1 MTTLRNAWKIP
12 ELRRKLLFTLFI
24 LVIYRLGAAIY
35 IPYINHSALEAWKE
49 TAAGSIL
56 EYLNIISGDAFS
68 KATLFALSI
77 SPYITA
83 SIVMQLLCVA
93 IKPLEELSKSGE
105 EGRKKINNYT
115 RYVTVAL
122 GLLTSIGYYFLMRNT
137 YQVVTGDGKTVFG
150 AIVMISCYCAG
161 AALIMWLAEKINESG
176 IGNGISIILFANIV
190 SSIPGMIE
198 TSVVANIRT
207 GITNIQNGSTVKGIF
222 GIIAVLVGIVAVLA
236 AVAFVVF
243 ITESERRLPVQYAK
257 RVVGR
262 KQYGGQTTYLPIKAN
277 ANGVMPLIFA
287 MTVMNVPQMIVE
299 FVSKDSGFR
308 TFYENYLA
316 AGTVVYYIIYALLIV
331 AFAYFYT
338 TISFNPVEISK
349 NLQQNGGTI
358 PGRRPGK
365 DTGDYIKR
373 ISNRLTLF
381 GALFLMVIA
390 IVPSVLLGLFNL
402 DTALSAFGPTS
413 ILIMISVA
421 LETSATLESMMLMR
435 HYKGFLG

>member
-1 MTTLRNAWKIP
+1 MFRTLVNAWKSKEIRTKI
-12 ELRRKLLFTLFI
+12 LYTLLLI
-24 LVIYRLGAAIY
+24 LLYRLGSYIAIPGVNTASIAA
-35 IPYINHSALEAWKE
+35 SLENYVAVGGFMNLF
-49 TAAGSIL
+49 TG
-56 EYLNIISGDAFS
+56 GAFS
-68 KATLFALSI
+68 RYSLFAMGI
-77 SPYITA
+77 SPYINA
-83 SIVMQLLCVA
+83 SIIMQLLTVA
-93 IKPLEELSKSGE
+93 IPALERLSKE
-105 EGRKKINNYT
+105 EDGRSKIEKIT
-115 RYVTVAL
+115 RYVGIGLAL
-122 GLLTSIGYYFLMRNT
+122 VQSVSIILAFGEDAVTNANFLTYATIGICCTAGTALL
-137 YQVVTGDGKTVFG
+137 
-150 AIVMISCYCAG
+150 
-161 AALIMWLAEKINESG
+161 MWMGERITDKG
-176 IGNGISIILFANIV
+176 IGNGISFLIFASIV
-190 SSIPGMIE
+190 SSVLPTIIDIVKQVFVMGTYQWWALPILI
-198 TSVVANIRT
+198 VV
-207 GITNIQNGSTVKGIF
+207 
-222 GIIAVLVGIVAVLA
+222 VLVLTVGIVMVDRA
-236 AVAFVVF
+236 
-243 ITESERRLPVQYAK
+243 ERRIPIQYAK

>member
-1 MTTLRNAWKIP
+1 MFRTLVNAWKSKDIRTKI
-12 ELRRKLLFTLFI
+12 LYTLLLI
-24 LVIYRLGAAIY
+24 LLYRLGSYIAIPGVNTAS
-35 IPYINHSALEAWKE
+35 IASSLENYVAVGGFMNLF
-49 TAAGSIL
+49 TG
-56 EYLNIISGDAFS
+56 GAFS
-68 KATLFALSI
+68 RYSLFAMGI
-77 SPYITA
+77 SPYINA
-83 SIVMQLLCVA
+83 SIIIQLLTVA
-93 IKPLEELSKSGE
+93 IPALERLSKE
-105 EGRKKINNYT
+105 EDGRSKIEKIT
-115 RYVTVAL
+115 RYVGIGLAL
-122 GLLTSIGYYFLMRNT
+122 VQSVSIILAFGKDAVTNANFLTYATIGICCTAGTALL
-137 YQVVTGDGKTVFG
+137 
-150 AIVMISCYCAG
+150 
-161 AALIMWLAEKINESG
+161 MWMGERITDKG
-176 IGNGISIILFANIV
+176 IGNGISFLIFASIV
-190 SSIPGMIE
+190 SSVLPTIIDIVKQVFVMGTYQWWALPILI
-198 TSVVANIRT
+198 VV
-207 GITNIQNGSTVKGIF
+207 
-222 GIIAVLVGIVAVLA
+222 VLVLTVGIVMVDRA
-236 AVAFVVF
+236 
-243 ITESERRLPVQYAK
+243 ERRIPIQYAK

-299 FVSKDSGFR
+299 FVSKESGFR

-402 DTALSAFGPTS
+402 DKALSAFGPTS
-413 ILIMISVA
+413 VLIMISVA

>member
-1 MTTLRNAWKIP
+1 MFRTLVNAWKSKDIRTKI
-12 ELRRKLLFTLFI
+12 LYTLLLI
-24 LVIYRLGAAIY
+24 LLYRLGSYIAIPGVNTASIAA
-35 IPYINHSALEAWKE
+35 SLENYVAVGGFMNLF
-49 TAAGSIL
+49 TG
-56 EYLNIISGDAFS
+56 GAFS
-68 KATLFALSI
+68 RYSLFAMGI
-77 SPYITA
+77 SPYINA
-83 SIVMQLLCVA
+83 SIIMQLLTVA
-93 IKPLEELSKSGE
+93 IPALERLSKE
-105 EGRKKINNYT
+105 EDGRSKIEKIT
-115 RYVTVAL
+115 RYVGIGLAL
-122 GLLTSIGYYFLMRNT
+122 VQSVSIILAFGEDAVTNANFLTYATIGICCTAGTALL
-137 YQVVTGDGKTVFG
+137 
-150 AIVMISCYCAG
+150 
-161 AALIMWLAEKINESG
+161 MWMGERITDKG
-176 IGNGISIILFANIV
+176 IGNGISFLIFASIV
-190 SSIPGMIE
+190 SSVLPTIIDIVKQVFVMGTYQWWALPILI
-198 TSVVANIRT
+198 VV
-207 GITNIQNGSTVKGIF
+207 
-222 GIIAVLVGIVAVLA
+222 VLVLTVGIVMVDRA
-236 AVAFVVF
+236 
-243 ITESERRLPVQYAK
+243 ERRIPIQYAK

-338 TISFNPVEISK
+338 TISFNPVERSK

>member
-1 MTTLRNAWKIP
+1 MFRTLVNAWKSKDIRTKI
-12 ELRRKLLFTLFI
+12 LYTLLLI
-24 LVIYRLGAAIY
+24 LLYRLGSYIAIPGVNTASIAA
-35 IPYINHSALEAWKE
+35 SLENYVAVGGFMNLF
-49 TAAGSIL
+49 TG
-56 EYLNIISGDAFS
+56 GAFS
-68 KATLFALSI
+68 RYSLFAMGI
-77 SPYITA
+77 SPYINA
-83 SIVMQLLCVA
+83 SIIMQLLTVA
-93 IKPLEELSKSGE
+93 IPALERLSKE
-105 EGRKKINNYT
+105 EDGRSKIEKIT
-115 RYVTVAL
+115 RYVGIGLAL
-122 GLLTSIGYYFLMRNT
+122 VQSVSIILAFGEDAVTNANFLTYATIGICCTAGTALL
-137 YQVVTGDGKTVFG
+137 
-150 AIVMISCYCAG
+150 
-161 AALIMWLAEKINESG
+161 MWMGERITDKG
-176 IGNGISIILFANIV
+176 IGNGISFLIFASIV
-190 SSIPGMIE
+190 SSVLPTIIDIVKQVFVMGTYQWWALPILI
-198 TSVVANIRT
+198 VV
-207 GITNIQNGSTVKGIF
+207 
-222 GIIAVLVGIVAVLA
+222 VLVLTVGIVMVDRA
-236 AVAFVVF
+236 
-243 ITESERRLPVQYAK
+243 ERRIPIQYAK

-435 HYKGFLG
+435 HYKGFLE

>member
-1 MTTLRNAWKIP
+1 MFRTLVNAWKSKDIRTKI
-12 ELRRKLLFTLFI
+12 LYTLLLI
-24 LVIYRLGAAIY
+24 LLYRLGSYIAIPGVNTASIAA
-35 IPYINHSALEAWKE
+35 SLENYVAVGGFMNLF
-49 TAAGSIL
+49 TG
-56 EYLNIISGDAFS
+56 GAFS
-68 KATLFALSI
+68 RYSLFAMGI
-77 SPYITA
+77 SPYINA
-83 SIVMQLLCVA
+83 SIIIQLLTVA
-93 IKPLEELSKSGE
+93 IPALERLSKE
-105 EGRKKINNYT
+105 EDGRSKIEKIT
-115 RYVTVAL
+115 RYVGIGLAL
-122 GLLTSIGYYFLMRNT
+122 VQSVSIILAFGKDAVTNANFLTYATIGICCTAGTALL
-137 YQVVTGDGKTVFG
+137 
-150 AIVMISCYCAG
+150 
-161 AALIMWLAEKINESG
+161 MWMGERITDKG
-176 IGNGISIILFANIV
+176 IGNGISFLIFASIV
-190 SSIPGMIE
+190 SSVLPTIIDIVKQVFVMGTYQWWALPILI
-198 TSVVANIRT
+198 VV
-207 GITNIQNGSTVKGIF
+207 
-222 GIIAVLVGIVAVLA
+222 VLVLTVGIVMVDRA
-236 AVAFVVF
+236 
-243 ITESERRLPVQYAK
+243 ERRIPIQYAK

-402 DTALSAFGPTS
+402 DKALSAFGPTS
-413 ILIMISVA
+413 VLIMISVA

>member
-1 MTTLRNAWKIP
+1 MFRTLVNAWKSKDIRTKI
-12 ELRRKLLFTLFI
+12 LYTLLLI
-24 LVIYRLGAAIY
+24 LLYRLGSYIAIPGVNTAS
-35 IPYINHSALEAWKE
+35 IASSLENYVAVGGFMNLF
-49 TAAGSIL
+49 TG
-56 EYLNIISGDAFS
+56 GAFS
-68 KATLFALSI
+68 RYSLFAMGI
-77 SPYITA
+77 SPYINA
-83 SIVMQLLCVA
+83 SIIIQLLTVA
-93 IKPLEELSKSGE
+93 IPALERLSKE
-105 EGRKKINNYT
+105 EDGRSKIEKIT
-115 RYVTVAL
+115 RYVGIGLAL
-122 GLLTSIGYYFLMRNT
+122 VQSVSIILAFGEDAVTNASFLTYATIGICCTAGTALL
-137 YQVVTGDGKTVFG
+137 
-150 AIVMISCYCAG
+150 
-161 AALIMWLAEKINESG
+161 MWMGERITDKG
-176 IGNGISIILFANIV
+176 IGNGISFLIFASIV
-190 SSIPGMIE
+190 SSVLPTIIDIVKQVFVMGTYQWWALPILI
-198 TSVVANIRT
+198 VV
-207 GITNIQNGSTVKGIF
+207 
-222 GIIAVLVGIVAVLA
+222 VLVLTVGIVMVDRA
-236 AVAFVVF
+236 
-243 ITESERRLPVQYAK
+243 ERRIPIQYAK

-413 ILIMISVA
+413 VLIMISVA

>member
-1 MTTLRNAWKIP
+1 MFRTLVNAWKSKDIRTKI
-12 ELRRKLLFTLFI
+12 LYTLLLI
-24 LVIYRLGAAIY
+24 LLYRLGSYITIPGVNTASIAA
-35 IPYINHSALEAWKE
+35 SLENYVAVGGFMNLF
-49 TAAGSIL
+49 TG
-56 EYLNIISGDAFS
+56 GAFS
-68 KATLFALSI
+68 RYSLFAMGI
-77 SPYITA
+77 SPYINA
-83 SIVMQLLCVA
+83 SIIMQLLTVA
-93 IKPLEELSKSGE
+93 IPALERLSKE
-105 EGRKKINNYT
+105 EDGRSKIEKIT
-115 RYVTVAL
+115 RYVGIGLAL
-122 GLLTSIGYYFLMRNT
+122 VQSVSIILAFGEDAVTNANFLTYATIGICCTAGTALL
-137 YQVVTGDGKTVFG
+137 
-150 AIVMISCYCAG
+150 
-161 AALIMWLAEKINESG
+161 MWMGERITDKG
-176 IGNGISIILFANIV
+176 IGNGISFLIFASIV
-190 SSIPGMIE
+190 SSVLPTIIDIVKQVFVMGTYQWWALPILI
-198 TSVVANIRT
+198 VV
-207 GITNIQNGSTVKGIF
+207 
-222 GIIAVLVGIVAVLA
+222 VLVLTVGIVMVDRA
-236 AVAFVVF
+236 
-243 ITESERRLPVQYAK
+243 ERRIPIQYAK

>member
-1 MTTLRNAWKIP
+1 MFRTLVNAWKSKDIRTKI
-12 ELRRKLLFTLFI
+12 LYTLLLI
-24 LVIYRLGAAIY
+24 LLYRLGSYIAIPGVNTASIAA
-35 IPYINHSALEAWKE
+35 SLENYVAVGGFMNLF
-49 TAAGSIL
+49 TG
-56 EYLNIISGDAFS
+56 GAFS
-68 KATLFALSI
+68 RYSLFAMGI
-77 SPYITA
+77 SPYINA
-83 SIVMQLLCVA
+83 SIIMQLLTVA
-93 IKPLEELSKSGE
+93 IPALERLSKE
-105 EGRKKINNYT
+105 EDGRSKIEKIT
-115 RYVTVAL
+115 RYVGIGLAL
-122 GLLTSIGYYFLMRNT
+122 VQSVSIILAFGEDAVTNASFLTYATIGICCTAGNALL
-137 YQVVTGDGKTVFG
+137 
-150 AIVMISCYCAG
+150 
-161 AALIMWLAEKINESG
+161 MWMGERITDKG
-176 IGNGISIILFANIV
+176 IGNGISFLIFASIV
-190 SSIPGMIE
+190 SSVPPTISNIVDQVFKSGRYYWWALPILI
-198 TSVVANIRT
+198 VV
-207 GITNIQNGSTVKGIF
+207 
-222 GIIAVLVGIVAVLA
+222 VLVLTVGIVMVDRA
-236 AVAFVVF
+236 
-243 ITESERRLPVQYAK
+243 ERRIPIQYAK

>member
-1 MTTLRNAWKIP
+1 MFRTLVNAWKSKDIRTKI
-12 ELRRKLLFTLFI
+12 LYTLLLI
-24 LVIYRLGAAIY
+24 LLYRLGSYIAIPGVNTASIAA
-35 IPYINHSALEAWKE
+35 SLENYVAVGGFMNLF
-49 TAAGSIL
+49 TG
-56 EYLNIISGDAFS
+56 GAFS
-68 KATLFALSI
+68 RYSLFAMGI
-77 SPYITA
+77 SPYINA
-83 SIVMQLLCVA
+83 SIIMQLLTVA
-93 IKPLEELSKSGE
+93 IPALERLSKE
-105 EGRKKINNYT
+105 EDGRSKIEKIT
-115 RYVTVAL
+115 RYVGIGLAL
-122 GLLTSIGYYFLMRNT
+122 VQSVSIILAFGEDAVTNANFLTYATIGICCTAGTALL
-137 YQVVTGDGKTVFG
+137 
-150 AIVMISCYCAG
+150 
-161 AALIMWLAEKINESG
+161 MWMGERITDKG
-176 IGNGISIILFANIV
+176 IGNGISFLIFASIV
-190 SSIPGMIE
+190 SSVLPTIIDIVKQVFVMGTYQWWALPILI
-198 TSVVANIRT
+198 VV
-207 GITNIQNGSTVKGIF
+207 
-222 GIIAVLVGIVAVLA
+222 VLVLTVGIVMVDRA
-236 AVAFVVF
+236 
-243 ITESERRLPVQYAK
+243 ERRIPIQYAK

-402 DTALSAFGPTS
+402 DKALSTFGPTS

>member
-1 MTTLRNAWKIP
+1 MFRTLVNAWKSKDIRTKI
-12 ELRRKLLFTLFI
+12 LYTLLLI
-24 LVIYRLGAAIY
+24 LLYRLGSYIAIPGVNTASIAA
-35 IPYINHSALEAWKE
+35 SLENYVAVGGFMNLF
-49 TAAGSIL
+49 TG
-56 EYLNIISGDAFS
+56 GAFS
-68 KATLFALSI
+68 RYSLFAMGI
-77 SPYITA
+77 SPYINASIIMQLLTVAIPALERLSKEEDGRSKIEKITRYVGIGLALVQSVSIILAFGEDAVTNANFLTYATIGICCTAGTALLMWMGERITDKGNCISFLIFA
-83 SIVMQLLCVA
+83 SIVSSVLPTIIDIVKQVFVM
-93 IKPLEELSKSGE
+93 G
-105 EGRKKINNYT
+105 
-115 RYVTVAL
+115 
-122 GLLTSIGYYFLMRNT
+122 T
-137 YQVVTGDGKTVFG
+137 YQWWALPILIVV
-150 AIVMISCYCAG
+150 
-161 AALIMWLAEKINESG
+161 
-176 IGNGISIILFANIV
+176 
-190 SSIPGMIE
+190 
-198 TSVVANIRT
+198 
-207 GITNIQNGSTVKGIF
+207 
-222 GIIAVLVGIVAVLA
+222 VLVLTVGIVMVDRA
-236 AVAFVVF
+236 
-243 ITESERRLPVQYAK
+243 ERRIPIQYAK

-402 DTALSAFGPTS
+402 DKALSAFGPTS

>member
-1 MTTLRNAWKIP
+1 MFRTLVNAWKSKDIRTKI
-12 ELRRKLLFTLFI
+12 LYTLLLI
-24 LVIYRLGAAIY
+24 LLYRLGSYIAIPGVNTASIAA
-35 IPYINHSALEAWKE
+35 SLENYVAVGGFMNLF
-49 TAAGSIL
+49 TG
-56 EYLNIISGDAFS
+56 GAFS
-68 KATLFALSI
+68 RYSLFAMGI
-77 SPYITA
+77 SPYINA
-83 SIVMQLLCVA
+83 SIIMQLLTVA
-93 IKPLEELSKSGE
+93 IPALERLSKE
-105 EGRKKINNYT
+105 EDGRSKIEKIT
-115 RYVTVAL
+115 RYVGIGLAL
-122 GLLTSIGYYFLMRNT
+122 VQSVSIILAFGEDAVTNANFLTYATIGICCT
-137 YQVVTGDGKTVFG
+137 
-150 AIVMISCYCAG
+150 AG
-161 AALIMWLAEKINESG
+161 TALRMWMGERITDKG
-176 IGNGISIILFANIV
+176 IGNGISFLIFASIV
-190 SSIPGMIE
+190 SSVLPTIIDIVKQVFVMGTYQWWALPILI
-198 TSVVANIRT
+198 VV
-207 GITNIQNGSTVKGIF
+207 
-222 GIIAVLVGIVAVLA
+222 VLVLTVGIVMVDRA
-236 AVAFVVF
+236 
-243 ITESERRLPVQYAK
+243 ERRIPIQYAK

>member
-1 MTTLRNAWKIP
+1 MMFRTLVNAWKSKDIRTKI
-12 ELRRKLLFTLFI
+12 LYTLLLI
-24 LVIYRLGAAIY
+24 LLYRLGSYIAIPGVNTASIAA
-35 IPYINHSALEAWKE
+35 SLENYVAVGGFMNLF
-49 TAAGSIL
+49 TG
-56 EYLNIISGDAFS
+56 GAFS
-68 KATLFALSI
+68 RYSLFAMGI
-77 SPYITA
+77 SPYINA
-83 SIVMQLLCVA
+83 SIIMQLLTVA
-93 IKPLEELSKSGE
+93 IPALERLSKE
-105 EGRKKINNYT
+105 EDGRSKIEKIT
-115 RYVTVAL
+115 RYVGIGLAL
-122 GLLTSIGYYFLMRNT
+122 VQSVSIILAFGEDAVTNANFLTYATIGICCTAGTALL
-137 YQVVTGDGKTVFG
+137 
-150 AIVMISCYCAG
+150 
-161 AALIMWLAEKINESG
+161 MWMGERITDKG
-176 IGNGISIILFANIV
+176 IGNGISFLIFASIV
-190 SSIPGMIE
+190 SSVLPTIIDIVKQVFVMGTYQWWALPILI
-198 TSVVANIRT
+198 VV
-207 GITNIQNGSTVKGIF
+207 
-222 GIIAVLVGIVAVLA
+222 VLVLTVGIVMVDRA
-236 AVAFVVF
+236 
-243 ITESERRLPVQYAK
+243 ERRIPIQYAK

>member
-1 MTTLRNAWKIP
+1 MFRTLVNAWKSKDIRTKI
-12 ELRRKLLFTLFI
+12 LYTLLLI
-24 LVIYRLGAAIY
+24 LLYRLGSYIAI
-35 IPYINHSALEAWKE
+35 PGVN
-49 TAAGSIL
+49 TA
-56 EYLNIISGDAFS
+56 IITESLKNNYELIGGFMNLFTGGAFS
-68 KATLFALSI
+68 RYSLFAMGI
-77 SPYITA
+77 SPYINA
-83 SIVMQLLCVA
+83 SIIMQLLTVA
-93 IKPLEELSKSGE
+93 IPALERLSKE
-105 EGRKKINNYT
+105 EDGRSKIEKIT
-115 RYVTVAL
+115 RYVGIGLAL
-122 GLLTSIGYYFLMRNT
+122 VQSVSIILAFGEDAVTNANFLTYATIGICCTAGTALL
-137 YQVVTGDGKTVFG
+137 
-150 AIVMISCYCAG
+150 
-161 AALIMWLAEKINESG
+161 MWMGERITDKG
-176 IGNGISIILFANIV
+176 IGNGISFLIFASIV
-190 SSIPGMIE
+190 SSVPTTIIDIVTKVFVMGTYQWWALPILI
-198 TSVVANIRT
+198 VV
-207 GITNIQNGSTVKGIF
+207 
-222 GIIAVLVGIVAVLA
+222 VLVLTVGIVMVDRA
-236 AVAFVVF
+236 
-243 ITESERRLPVQYAK
+243 ERRIPIQYAK

-402 DTALSAFGPTS
+402 DKALSAFGPTS

>member
-1 MTTLRNAWKIP
+1 MFKTFINAFKIKDIRKKILMT
-12 ELRRKLLFTLFI
+12 LLLI
-24 LVIYRLGAAIY
+24 VIYRLGCF
-35 IPYINHSALEAWKE
+35 IPIPGVNVALLSEAVQSYDILGFLDLL
-49 TAAGSIL
+49 TGS
-56 EYLNIISGDAFS
+56 SFS
-68 KATLFALSI
+68 QFTLFAMGI
-77 SPYITA
+77 SPYINA
-83 SIVMQLLCVA
+83 SIIMQLLTVA
-93 IKPLEELSKSGE
+93 IPALERLSKE
-105 EGRKKINNYT
+105 EDGRSKIEKIT
-115 RYVTVAL
+115 RYVGIGLAL
-122 GLLTSIGYYFLMRNT
+122 VQSVSIILAFGEDAVTNANFLTYATIGICCTAGTALL
-137 YQVVTGDGKTVFG
+137 
-150 AIVMISCYCAG
+150 
-161 AALIMWLAEKINESG
+161 MWMGERITDKG
-176 IGNGISIILFANIV
+176 IGNGISFLIFASIV
-190 SSIPGMIE
+190 SSVLPTIIDIVKQVFVMGTYQWWALPILI
-198 TSVVANIRT
+198 VV
-207 GITNIQNGSTVKGIF
+207 
-222 GIIAVLVGIVAVLA
+222 VLVLTVGIVMVDRA
-236 AVAFVVF
+236 
-243 ITESERRLPVQYAK
+243 ERRIPIQYAK

-402 DTALSAFGPTS
+402 DKALSAFGPTS

>member
-1 MTTLRNAWKIP
+1 
-12 ELRRKLLFTLFI
+12 
-24 LVIYRLGAAIY
+24 
-35 IPYINHSALEAWKE
+35 
-49 TAAGSIL
+49 
-56 EYLNIISGDAFS
+56 
-68 KATLFALSI
+68 
-77 SPYITA
+77 
-83 SIVMQLLCVA
+83 MQLLTVA
-93 IKPLEELSKSGE
+93 SPALERLSKE
-105 EGRKKINNYT
+105 EDGRSKIEKIT
-115 RYVTVAL
+115 RYVGIGLAL
-122 GLLTSIGYYFLMRNT
+122 VQSVSIILAFGEDAVTNANFLTYATIGICCTAGTALL
-137 YQVVTGDGKTVFG
+137 
-150 AIVMISCYCAG
+150 
-161 AALIMWLAEKINESG
+161 MWMGERITDKG
-176 IGNGISIILFANIV
+176 IGNGISFLIFASIV
-190 SSIPGMIE
+190 SSVLPTIIDIVKQVFVMGTYQWWALPILI
-198 TSVVANIRT
+198 VV
-207 GITNIQNGSTVKGIF
+207 
-222 GIIAVLVGIVAVLA
+222 VLVLTVGIVMVDRA
-236 AVAFVVF
+236 
-243 ITESERRLPVQYAK
+243 ERRIPIQYAK

>member
-1 MTTLRNAWKIP
+1 MFRTLVNAWKSKDIRTKI
-12 ELRRKLLFTLFI
+12 LYTLLLI
-24 LVIYRLGAAIY
+24 LLYRLGSYIAIPGVNTAS
-35 IPYINHSALEAWKE
+35 IASSLENYVAVGGFMNLF
-49 TAAGSIL
+49 TG
-56 EYLNIISGDAFS
+56 GAFS
-68 KATLFALSI
+68 RYSLFAMGI
-77 SPYITA
+77 SPYINA
-83 SIVMQLLCVA
+83 SIIMQLLTVA
-93 IKPLEELSKSGE
+93 IPALERLSKE
-105 EGRKKINNYT
+105 EDGRSKIEKIT
-115 RYVTVAL
+115 RYVGIGLAL
-122 GLLTSIGYYFLMRNT
+122 VQSVSIILAFGEDAVTNANFLTYATIGICCTAGTALL
-137 YQVVTGDGKTVFG
+137 
-150 AIVMISCYCAG
+150 
-161 AALIMWLAEKINESG
+161 MWMGERITDKG
-176 IGNGISIILFANIV
+176 IGNGISFLIFASIV
-190 SSIPGMIE
+190 SSVLPTIIDIVKRVFVMGTYQWWALPILI
-198 TSVVANIRT
+198 VV
-207 GITNIQNGSTVKGIF
+207 
-222 GIIAVLVGIVAVLA
+222 VLVLTIGIVMVDRA
-236 AVAFVVF
+236 
-243 ITESERRLPVQYAK
+243 ERRIPIQYAK

>member
-1 MTTLRNAWKIP
+1 MFRTLVNAWKSKDIRTKI
-12 ELRRKLLFTLFI
+12 LYTLLLI
-24 LVIYRLGAAIY
+24 LLYRLGSYIAIPGVNTASIAA
-35 IPYINHSALEAWKE
+35 SLENYVAVGGFMNLF
-49 TAAGSIL
+49 TG
-56 EYLNIISGDAFS
+56 GAFS
-68 KATLFALSI
+68 RYSLFAMGI
-77 SPYITA
+77 SPYINA
-83 SIVMQLLCVA
+83 SIIMQLLTVA
-93 IKPLEELSKSGE
+93 IPALERLSKE
-105 EGRKKINNYT
+105 EDGRSKIEKIT
-115 RYVTVAL
+115 RYVGIGLAL
-122 GLLTSIGYYFLMRNT
+122 VQSVSIILAFGEDAVTNANFLTYATIGICCTAGTALL
-137 YQVVTGDGKTVFG
+137 
-150 AIVMISCYCAG
+150 
-161 AALIMWLAEKINESG
+161 MWMGERITDKG
-176 IGNGISIILFANIV
+176 IGNGISFLIFASIV
-190 SSIPGMIE
+190 SSVLPTIIDIVKQVFVMGTYQWWALPILI
-198 TSVVANIRT
+198 VV
-207 GITNIQNGSTVKGIF
+207 
-222 GIIAVLVGIVAVLA
+222 VLVLTVGIVMVDRA
-236 AVAFVVF
+236 
-243 ITESERRLPVQYAK
+243 ERRIPIQYAK

-390 IVPSVLLGLFNL
+390 IVPSVLLGMFNL
-402 DTALSAFGPTS
+402 DKALSAFGPTS

>member
-1 MTTLRNAWKIP
+1 MFRTLVNAWKSKDIRTKI
-12 ELRRKLLFTLFI
+12 LYTLLLI
-24 LVIYRLGAAIY
+24 LLYRLGSFIAIPGVNTAIITASIKNNY
-35 IPYINHSALEAWKE
+35 E
-49 TAAGSIL
+49 TVGGFMNL
-56 EYLNIISGDAFS
+56 FTGGAFS
-68 KATLFALSI
+68 RYSLFAMGI
-77 SPYITA
+77 SPYINA
-83 SIVMQLLCVA
+83 SIIMQLLTVA
-93 IKPLEELSKSGE
+93 IPALERLSKE
-105 EGRKKINNYT
+105 EDGRSKIEKIT
-115 RYVTVAL
+115 RYVGIGLAL
-122 GLLTSIGYYFLMRNT
+122 VQSVSIILAFGEDAVTNANFLTYATIGICCTAGTALL
-137 YQVVTGDGKTVFG
+137 
-150 AIVMISCYCAG
+150 
-161 AALIMWLAEKINESG
+161 MWMGERITDKG
-176 IGNGISIILFANIV
+176 IGNGISFLIFASIV
-190 SSIPGMIE
+190 SSVPPTISNIVDQVFKSGRYYWWALPILI
-198 TSVVANIRT
+198 VV
-207 GITNIQNGSTVKGIF
+207 
-222 GIIAVLVGIVAVLA
+222 VLVLTVGIVMVDRA
-236 AVAFVVF
+236 
-243 ITESERRLPVQYAK
+243 ERRIPIQYAK

>member
-1 MTTLRNAWKIP
+1 MFRTLVNAWKSKDIRTKI
-12 ELRRKLLFTLFI
+12 LYTLLLI
-24 LVIYRLGAAIY
+24 LLYRLGSYIAIPGVNTAS
-35 IPYINHSALEAWKE
+35 IASSLENYVAVGGFMNLF
-49 TAAGSIL
+49 TG
-56 EYLNIISGDAFS
+56 GAFS
-68 KATLFALSI
+68 RYSLFAMGI
-77 SPYITA
+77 SPYINA
-83 SIVMQLLCVA
+83 SIIIQLLTVA
-93 IKPLEELSKSGE
+93 IPALERLSKE
-105 EGRKKINNYT
+105 EDGRSKIEKIT
-115 RYVTVAL
+115 RYVGIGLAL
-122 GLLTSIGYYFLMRNT
+122 VQSVSIILAFGEDAVTNASFLTYATIGICCTAGTALL
-137 YQVVTGDGKTVFG
+137 
-150 AIVMISCYCAG
+150 
-161 AALIMWLAEKINESG
+161 MWMVERITDKG
-176 IGNGISIILFANIV
+176 IGNGISFLIFASIV
-190 SSIPGMIE
+190 SSVLPTIIDIVKQVFVMGTYQWWALPILI
-198 TSVVANIRT
+198 VV
-207 GITNIQNGSTVKGIF
+207 
-222 GIIAVLVGIVAVLA
+222 VLVLTVGIVMVDRA
-236 AVAFVVF
+236 
-243 ITESERRLPVQYAK
+243 ERRIPIQYAK

-299 FVSKDSGFR
+299 FVSKESGFR

-402 DTALSAFGPTS
+402 DKALSAFGPTS
-413 ILIMISVA
+413 VLIMISVA

>member
-1 MTTLRNAWKIP
+1 MFRTLVNAWKSKDIRTKI
-12 ELRRKLLFTLFI
+12 LYTLLLI
-24 LVIYRLGAAIY
+24 LLYRLGSFIAI
-35 IPYINHSALEAWKE
+35 PGVN
-49 TAAGSIL
+49 TASITESL
-56 EYLNIISGDAFS
+56 KNYVAVGGFMNLFTGGAFS
-68 KATLFALSI
+68 RYSLFAMGI
-77 SPYITA
+77 SPYINA
-83 SIVMQLLCVA
+83 SIIMQLLTVA
-93 IKPLEELSKSGE
+93 IPALERLSKE
-105 EGRKKINNYT
+105 EDGRSKIEKIT
-115 RYVTVAL
+115 RYVGIGLAL
-122 GLLTSIGYYFLMRNT
+122 VQSVSIILAFGEDAVTNANFLTYATIGICCTAGTALL
-137 YQVVTGDGKTVFG
+137 
-150 AIVMISCYCAG
+150 
-161 AALIMWLAEKINESG
+161 MWMGERITDKG
-176 IGNGISIILFANIV
+176 IGNGISFLIFASIV
-190 SSIPGMIE
+190 SSVPTTISDIVKQVFVMGTYQWWALPILI
-198 TSVVANIRT
+198 VV
-207 GITNIQNGSTVKGIF
+207 
-222 GIIAVLVGIVAVLA
+222 VLVLTVGIVMVDRA
-236 AVAFVVF
+236 
-243 ITESERRLPVQYAK
+243 ERRIPIQYAK

-262 KQYGGQTTYLPIKAN
+262 KQYGRKMYGGQSTYIPMKLN
-277 ANGVMPLIFA
+277 QSGVMPLIFA

>member
-1 MTTLRNAWKIP
+1 MFRTLVNAWKSKDIRTKI
-12 ELRRKLLFTLFI
+12 LYTLLLI
-24 LVIYRLGAAIY
+24 LLYRLGSFIAI
-35 IPYINHSALEAWKE
+35 PGVN
-49 TAAGSIL
+49 TASITESL
-56 EYLNIISGDAFS
+56 KNYVAVGGFMNLFTGGAFS
-68 KATLFALSI
+68 RYSLFAMGI
-77 SPYITA
+77 SPYINA
-83 SIVMQLLCVA
+83 SIIMQLLTVA
-93 IKPLEELSKSGE
+93 IPALERLSKE
-105 EGRKKINNYT
+105 EDGRSKIEKIT
-115 RYVTVAL
+115 RYVGIGLAL
-122 GLLTSIGYYFLMRNT
+122 VQSVSIILAFGEDAVTNANFLTYATIGICCTAGTALL
-137 YQVVTGDGKTVFG
+137 
-150 AIVMISCYCAG
+150 
-161 AALIMWLAEKINESG
+161 MWMGERITDKG
-176 IGNGISIILFANIV
+176 IGNGISFLIFASIV
-190 SSIPGMIE
+190 SSVPTTISDIVKQVFVMGTYQWWALPILI
-198 TSVVANIRT
+198 VV
-207 GITNIQNGSTVKGIF
+207 
-222 GIIAVLVGIVAVLA
+222 VLVLTVGIVMVDRA
-236 AVAFVVF
+236 
-243 ITESERRLPVQYAK
+243 ERRIPIQYAK

>member
-1 MTTLRNAWKIP
+1 MFRTLVNAWKSKDIRTKI
-12 ELRRKLLFTLFI
+12 LYTLLLI
-24 LVIYRLGAAIY
+24 LLYRLGSYIAIPGVNTASIAA
-35 IPYINHSALEAWKE
+35 SLENYVAVGGFMNLF
-49 TAAGSIL
+49 TG
-56 EYLNIISGDAFS
+56 GAFS
-68 KATLFALSI
+68 RYSLFAMGI
-77 SPYITA
+77 SPYINA
-83 SIVMQLLCVA
+83 SIIMQLLTVA
-93 IKPLEELSKSGE
+93 IPALERLSKE
-105 EGRKKINNYT
+105 EDGRSKIEKIT
-115 RYVTVAL
+115 RYVGIGLAL
-122 GLLTSIGYYFLMRNT
+122 VQSVSIILAFGEDAVTNANFLTYATIGICCTAGTALL
-137 YQVVTGDGKTVFG
+137 
-150 AIVMISCYCAG
+150 
-161 AALIMWLAEKINESG
+161 MWMGERITDKG
-176 IGNGISIILFANIV
+176 IGNGISFLIFASIV
-190 SSIPGMIE
+190 SSVLPTIIDIVKQVFVMGTYQWWALPILI
-198 TSVVANIRT
+198 VV
-207 GITNIQNGSTVKGIF
+207 
-222 GIIAVLVGIVAVLA
+222 VLVLTVGIVMVDRA
-236 AVAFVVF
+236 
-243 ITESERRLPVQYAK
+243 ERRIPIQYAK

-402 DTALSAFGPTS
+402 DKALSAFGPTS

>member
-1 MTTLRNAWKIP
+1 MFRTLVNAWKSKDIRTKI
-12 ELRRKLLFTLFI
+12 LYTLLLI
-24 LVIYRLGAAIY
+24 LLYRLGSYIAIPGVNTASIAA
-35 IPYINHSALEAWKE
+35 SLENYVAVGGFMNLF
-49 TAAGSIL
+49 TG
-56 EYLNIISGDAFS
+56 GAFS
-68 KATLFALSI
+68 RYSLFAMGI
-77 SPYITA
+77 SPYINA
-83 SIVMQLLCVA
+83 SIIMQLLTVA
-93 IKPLEELSKSGE
+93 IPALERLSKE
-105 EGRKKINNYT
+105 EDGRSKIEKIT
-115 RYVTVAL
+115 RYVGIGLAL
-122 GLLTSIGYYFLMRNT
+122 VQSVSIILAFGEDAVTNANFLTYATIGICCTAGTALL
-137 YQVVTGDGKTVFG
+137 
-150 AIVMISCYCAG
+150 
-161 AALIMWLAEKINESG
+161 MWMGERITDKG
-176 IGNGISIILFANIV
+176 IGNGISFLIFASIV
-190 SSIPGMIE
+190 SSVLPTIIDIVKQVFVMGTYQWWALPILI
-198 TSVVANIRT
+198 VV
-207 GITNIQNGSTVKGIF
+207 
-222 GIIAVLVGIVAVLA
+222 VLVLTVGIVMVDRA
-236 AVAFVVF
+236 
-243 ITESERRLPVQYAK
+243 ERRIPIQYAK

-308 TFYENYLA
+308 TFYEHYLA

>member
-1 MTTLRNAWKIP
+1 MFRTLVNAWKSKDIRTKI
-12 ELRRKLLFTLFI
+12 LYTLLLI
-24 LVIYRLGAAIY
+24 LLYRLGSYIAIPGVNTASIAA
-35 IPYINHSALEAWKE
+35 SLENYVAVGGFMNLF
-49 TAAGSIL
+49 TG
-56 EYLNIISGDAFS
+56 GAFS
-68 KATLFALSI
+68 RYSLFAMGI
-77 SPYITA
+77 SPYINA
-83 SIVMQLLCVA
+83 SIIMQLLTVA
-93 IKPLEELSKSGE
+93 IPALERLSKE
-105 EGRKKINNYT
+105 EDGRSKIEKIT
-115 RYVTVAL
+115 RYVGIGLAL
-122 GLLTSIGYYFLMRNT
+122 VQSVSIILAFGEDAVTNANFLTYATIGICCTAVTALL
-137 YQVVTGDGKTVFG
+137 
-150 AIVMISCYCAG
+150 
-161 AALIMWLAEKINESG
+161 MWMGERITDKG
-176 IGNGISIILFANIV
+176 IGNGISFLIFASIV
-190 SSIPGMIE
+190 SSVLPTIIDIVKQVFVMGTYQWWALPILI
-198 TSVVANIRT
+198 VV
-207 GITNIQNGSTVKGIF
+207 
-222 GIIAVLVGIVAVLA
+222 VLVLTVGIVMVDRA
-236 AVAFVVF
+236 
-243 ITESERRLPVQYAK
+243 ERRIPIQYAK

>member
-1 MTTLRNAWKIP
+1 MFRTLVNAWKSKDIRTKI
-12 ELRRKLLFTLFI
+12 LYTLLLI
-24 LVIYRLGAAIY
+24 LLYRLGSYIAIPGVNTASIAA
-35 IPYINHSALEAWKE
+35 SLENYVAVGGFMNLF
-49 TAAGSIL
+49 TG
-56 EYLNIISGDAFS
+56 GAFS
-68 KATLFALSI
+68 RYSLFAMGI
-77 SPYITA
+77 SPYINA
-83 SIVMQLLCVA
+83 SIIMQLLTVA
-93 IKPLEELSKSGE
+93 IPALERLSKE
-105 EGRKKINNYT
+105 EDGRSKIEEIT
-115 RYVTVAL
+115 RYVGIGLAL
-122 GLLTSIGYYFLMRNT
+122 VQSVSIILAFGEDAVTNANFLTYATIGICCTAGTALL
-137 YQVVTGDGKTVFG
+137 
-150 AIVMISCYCAG
+150 
-161 AALIMWLAEKINESG
+161 MWMGERITDKG
-176 IGNGISIILFANIV
+176 IGNGISFLIFASIV
-190 SSIPGMIE
+190 SSVLPTIIDIVKQVFVMGTYQWWALPILI
-198 TSVVANIRT
+198 VV
-207 GITNIQNGSTVKGIF
+207 
-222 GIIAVLVGIVAVLA
+222 VLVLTVGIVMVDRA
-236 AVAFVVF
+236 
-243 ITESERRLPVQYAK
+243 ERRIPIQYAK

-402 DTALSAFGPTS
+402 DKALSAFGPTS

>member
-1 MTTLRNAWKIP
+1 MFRTLVNAWKSKDIRTKI
-12 ELRRKLLFTLFI
+12 LYTLLLI
-24 LVIYRLGAAIY
+24 LLYRLGSYIAIPGVNTASIAA
-35 IPYINHSALEAWKE
+35 SLENYVAVGGFMNLF
-49 TAAGSIL
+49 TG
-56 EYLNIISGDAFS
+56 GAFS
-68 KATLFALSI
+68 RYSLFAMGI
-77 SPYITA
+77 SPYINA
-83 SIVMQLLCVA
+83 SIIMQLLTVA
-93 IKPLEELSKSGE
+93 IPALERLSKE
-105 EGRKKINNYT
+105 EDGRSKIEKIT
-115 RYVTVAL
+115 RYVGIGLAL
-122 GLLTSIGYYFLMRNT
+122 VQSVSIILAFGEDAVTNANFLTYATIGICCTAGTALL
-137 YQVVTGDGKTVFG
+137 
-150 AIVMISCYCAG
+150 
-161 AALIMWLAEKINESG
+161 MWMGERITDKG
-176 IGNGISIILFANIV
+176 IGNGISFLIFASIV
-190 SSIPGMIE
+190 SSVPTTISDIVKQVFVMGTYQWWALPILI
-198 TSVVANIRT
+198 VV
-207 GITNIQNGSTVKGIF
+207 
-222 GIIAVLVGIVAVLA
+222 VLVLTVGIVMVDRA
-236 AVAFVVF
+236 
-243 ITESERRLPVQYAK
+243 ERRIPIQYAK

>member
-1 MTTLRNAWKIP
+1 MFRTLVNAWKSKDIRTKI
-12 ELRRKLLFTLFI
+12 LYTLLLI
-24 LVIYRLGAAIY
+24 LLYRLGSYIAIPGVNTSSIAA
-35 IPYINHSALEAWKE
+35 SLENYVAVGGFMNLF
-49 TAAGSIL
+49 TG
-56 EYLNIISGDAFS
+56 GAFS
-68 KATLFALSI
+68 RYSLFAMGI
-77 SPYITA
+77 SPYINA
-83 SIVMQLLCVA
+83 SIIMQLLTVA
-93 IKPLEELSKSGE
+93 IPALERLSKE
-105 EGRKKINNYT
+105 EDGRSKIEKIT
-115 RYVTVAL
+115 RYVGIGLAL
-122 GLLTSIGYYFLMRNT
+122 VQSVSIILAFGEDAVTNANFLTYATIGICCTAGTALL
-137 YQVVTGDGKTVFG
+137 
-150 AIVMISCYCAG
+150 
-161 AALIMWLAEKINESG
+161 MWMGERITDKG
-176 IGNGISIILFANIV
+176 IGNGISFLIFASIV
-190 SSIPGMIE
+190 SSVLPTIIDIVKQVFVMGTYQWWALPILI
-198 TSVVANIRT
+198 VV
-207 GITNIQNGSTVKGIF
+207 
-222 GIIAVLVGIVAVLA
+222 VLVLTVGIVMVDRA
-236 AVAFVVF
+236 
-243 ITESERRLPVQYAK
+243 ERRIPIQYAK

-390 IVPSVLLGLFNL
+390 IVPSVRLGLFNL
-402 DTALSAFGPTS
+402 DKALSAFGPTS
-413 ILIMISVA
+413 VLIMISVA

>member
-1 MTTLRNAWKIP
+1 MFRTLVNAWKSKDIRTKI
-12 ELRRKLLFTLFI
+12 LYTLLLI
-24 LVIYRLGAAIY
+24 LLYRLGSFIAIPGVNTAIITASIKNNY
-35 IPYINHSALEAWKE
+35 E
-49 TAAGSIL
+49 TVGGFMNL
-56 EYLNIISGDAFS
+56 FTGGAFS
-68 KATLFALSI
+68 RYSLFAMGI
-77 SPYITA
+77 SPYINA
-83 SIVMQLLCVA
+83 SIIMQLLTVA
-93 IKPLEELSKSGE
+93 IPALERLSKE
-105 EGRKKINNYT
+105 EDGRSKIEKIT
-115 RYVTVAL
+115 RYVGIGLAL
-122 GLLTSIGYYFLMRNT
+122 VQSVSIILAFGEDAVTNANFLTYATIGICCTAGTALL
-137 YQVVTGDGKTVFG
+137 
-150 AIVMISCYCAG
+150 
-161 AALIMWLAEKINESG
+161 MWMGERITDKG
-176 IGNGISIILFANIV
+176 IGNGISFLIFASIV
-190 SSIPGMIE
+190 SSVLPTIIDIVKQVFVMGTYQWWALPILI
-198 TSVVANIRT
+198 VV
-207 GITNIQNGSTVKGIF
+207 
-222 GIIAVLVGIVAVLA
+222 VLVLTVGIVMVDRA
-236 AVAFVVF
+236 
-243 ITESERRLPVQYAK
+243 ERRIPIQYAK

>member
-1 MTTLRNAWKIP
+1 MFRTLVNAWKSKDIRTKI
-12 ELRRKLLFTLFI
+12 LYTLLLI
-24 LVIYRLGAAIY
+24 LLYRLGSYIAIPGVNTASIAA
-35 IPYINHSALEAWKE
+35 SLENYVAVGGFMNLF
-49 TAAGSIL
+49 TG
-56 EYLNIISGDAFS
+56 GAFS
-68 KATLFALSI
+68 RYSLFAMGI
-77 SPYITA
+77 SPYINA
-83 SIVMQLLCVA
+83 SIIMQLLTVA
-93 IKPLEELSKSGE
+93 IPALERLSKE
-105 EGRKKINNYT
+105 EDGRSKIEKIT
-115 RYVTVAL
+115 RYVGIGLAL
-122 GLLTSIGYYFLMRNT
+122 VQSVSIILAFGEDAVTNANFLTYATIGICCTAGTALL
-137 YQVVTGDGKTVFG
+137 
-150 AIVMISCYCAG
+150 
-161 AALIMWLAEKINESG
+161 MWMGERITDKG
-176 IGNGISIILFANIV
+176 IGNGISFLIFASIV
-190 SSIPGMIE
+190 SSVLPTIIDIVKKVFVMGTYQWWALPILI
-198 TSVVANIRT
+198 VV
-207 GITNIQNGSTVKGIF
+207 
-222 GIIAVLVGIVAVLA
+222 VLVLTVGIVMVDRA
-236 AVAFVVF
+236 
-243 ITESERRLPVQYAK
+243 ERRIPIQYAK

-413 ILIMISVA
+413 VLIMISVA

>member
-1 MTTLRNAWKIP
+1 MMFRTLVNAWKSKDIRTKI
-12 ELRRKLLFTLFI
+12 LYTLLLI
-24 LVIYRLGAAIY
+24 LLYRLGSFIAIPGVNTAIITASIKNNY
-35 IPYINHSALEAWKE
+35 E
-49 TAAGSIL
+49 TVGGFMNL
-56 EYLNIISGDAFS
+56 FTGGAFS
-68 KATLFALSI
+68 RYSLFAMGI
-77 SPYITA
+77 SPYINA
-83 SIVMQLLCVA
+83 SIIMQLLTVA
-93 IKPLEELSKSGE
+93 IPALERLSKE
-105 EGRKKINNYT
+105 EDGRSKIEKIT
-115 RYVTVAL
+115 RYVGIGLAL
-122 GLLTSIGYYFLMRNT
+122 VQSVSIILAFGEDAVTNANFLTYATIGICCTAGTALL
-137 YQVVTGDGKTVFG
+137 
-150 AIVMISCYCAG
+150 
-161 AALIMWLAEKINESG
+161 MWMGERITDKG
-176 IGNGISIILFANIV
+176 IGNGISFLIFASIV
-190 SSIPGMIE
+190 SSVPPTISNIVDQVFKSGRYYWWALPILI
-198 TSVVANIRT
+198 VV
-207 GITNIQNGSTVKGIF
+207 
-222 GIIAVLVGIVAVLA
+222 VLVLTVGIVMVDRA
-236 AVAFVVF
+236 
-243 ITESERRLPVQYAK
+243 ERRIPIQYAK

>member
-1 MTTLRNAWKIP
+1 MFRTLVNAWKSKDIRTKI
-12 ELRRKLLFTLFI
+12 LYTLLLI
-24 LVIYRLGAAIY
+24 LLYRLGSYIAIPGVNTA
-35 IPYINHSALEAWKE
+35 IIKASLENYAVVGGFMNLF
-49 TAAGSIL
+49 TGQ
-56 EYLNIISGDAFS
+56 AFS
-68 KATLFALSI
+68 RYSLFAMGI
-77 SPYITA
+77 SPYINA
-83 SIVMQLLCVA
+83 SIIMQLLTVA
-93 IKPLEELSKSGE
+93 IPALERLSKE
-105 EGRKKINNYT
+105 EDGRSKIEKIT
-115 RYVTVAL
+115 RYVGIGLAL
-122 GLLTSIGYYFLMRNT
+122 VQSVSIILAFGEDAVTNASFLTYATIGICCTAGTALL
-137 YQVVTGDGKTVFG
+137 
-150 AIVMISCYCAG
+150 
-161 AALIMWLAEKINESG
+161 MWMGERITDKG
-176 IGNGISIILFANIV
+176 IGNGISFLIFASIV
-190 SSIPGMIE
+190 SSVPPTISNIVDQVFKSGRYYWWALPILI
-198 TSVVANIRT
+198 VV
-207 GITNIQNGSTVKGIF
+207 
-222 GIIAVLVGIVAVLA
+222 VLVLTVGIVMVDRA
-236 AVAFVVF
+236 
-243 ITESERRLPVQYAK
+243 ERRIPIQYAK